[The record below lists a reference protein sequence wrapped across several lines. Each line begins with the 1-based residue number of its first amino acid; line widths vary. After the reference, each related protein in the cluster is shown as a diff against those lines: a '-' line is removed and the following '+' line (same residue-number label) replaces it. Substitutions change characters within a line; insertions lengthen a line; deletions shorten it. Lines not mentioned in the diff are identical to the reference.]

1 MMKLTENTILQRN
14 NEILTS
20 DLDGEKVMMSIQYG
34 EYYGLGKTG
43 SFIWD
48 ELENPISIQHLVEK
62 ITQQYAVEKEK
73 CLADIMP
80 FLNDLLEKELIIA
93 TN

>member
-1 MMKLTENTILQRN
+1 MEITFDTIIQRN

-20 DLDGEKVMMSIQYG
+20 DLDGEKVMMSIQFG

-48 ELENPISIQHLVEK
+48 HIEKPIKIKELVEL
-62 ITQQYAVEKEK
+62 ITSTYNVEKDK
-73 CLADIMP
+73 CLTDITP
-80 FLNDLLEKELIIA
+80 FLNDLLEKQLIIA
-93 TN
+93 TI

>member
-1 MMKLTENTILQRN
+1 MKFTLDTLIQRN
-14 NEILTS
+14 NEILAS
-20 DLDGEKVMMSIQYG
+20 DLDGEKVMMSIKFG

-48 ELENPISIQHLVEK
+48 NIEKQIKINDLIGLIVEK
-62 ITQQYAVEKEK
+62 YDVKKEDCLKDIT
-73 CLADIMP
+73 P

-93 TN
+93 T

>member
-1 MMKLTENTILQRN
+1 MNFTLDTLIQRN

-20 DLDGEKVMMSIQYG
+20 DLDGEKVMMSIQLG

-48 ELENPISIQHLVEK
+48 HIEEPIKIKDLIELIISK
-62 ITQQYAVEKEK
+62 YNVEKEK
-73 CLADIMP
+73 CLKDITP
-80 FLNDLLEKELIIA
+80 FLNDLFDKQLIIA
-93 TN
+93 TK

>member
-1 MMKLTENTILQRN
+1 MKISKQSVIQRN

-20 DLDGEKVMMSIQYG
+20 DIDGEKVMMSIQQG

-48 ELENPISIQHLVEK
+48 RIENQIKIEDLVVL
-62 ITQQYAVEKEK
+62 ITQEFNINKEQ
-73 CLADIMP
+73 CLNDILP
-80 FLNDLLEKELIIA
+80 FLNDLVEKGLINA
-93 TN
+93 TNE